1 MQVQVLVDL
10 FFILFILSY
19 LEANCRITK
28 LAKKGAKNVELYKV
42 QCFLDNFRPNDN
54 MDKKMYINKATLPT
68 LKHSIEGQVHT
79 NRN

>member
-28 LAKKGAKNVELYKV
+28 LAEKGAKNMELYKV
-42 QCFLDNFRPNDN
+42 QCFLNNFRPDDN
-54 MDKKMYINKATLPT
+54 MDKKMSINKATLPT
-68 LKHSIEGQVHT
+68 LKHFIEGQVHT
-79 NRN
+79 KRN